1 MSFKKA
7 HELVECI
14 LLSITFQNSGISR
27 QKLDPLSQIINNVLR
42 SNKVF
47 KFLTLGAKFTKTL
60 HKNVYDASDNELG
73 LETEIHN
80 WDWDSKLEFIIEI
93 GIWYWDWKLEFIS
106 EICIGIWNWY
116 WKLEFIIEIGNG
128 IWYWDW
134 QVEFMIEIGIG
145 NWNSWLRLGFDIGIG
160 NWNS

>member
-27 QKLDPLSQIINNVLR
+27 QKLDPLLQIINNVFS

-47 KFLTLGAKFTKTL
+47 KFLTLGVKFTKTL

-93 GIWYWDWKLEFIS
+93 GIWYWDWKLVLETGIHNWDWEWDLILGLASGIHDWDWDWKLEFMI
-106 EICIGIWNWY
+106 EIGIWYWN
-116 WKLEFIIEIGNG
+116 WKLEFIIEIG
-128 IWYWDW
+128 I
-134 QVEFMIEIGIG
+134 
-145 NWNSWLRLGFDIGIG
+145 
-160 NWNS
+160 